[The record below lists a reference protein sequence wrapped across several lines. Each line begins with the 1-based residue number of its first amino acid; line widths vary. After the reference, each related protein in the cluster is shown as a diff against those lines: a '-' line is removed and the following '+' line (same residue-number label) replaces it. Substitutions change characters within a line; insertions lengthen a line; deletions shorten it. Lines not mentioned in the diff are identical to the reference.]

1 MSGMKQWEAVDA
13 GWGRL
18 AADFATLSEP
28 SNVREYVGLHHA
40 LGVAVGDRLLDLAC
54 GAGLALELASLRG
67 AQVAG
72 IDASPRLVAVA
83 RDRNPDGDVRVGD
96 MNELPWD
103 SASFDVVTS
112 FRGIWA
118 TTPNAMAEAL
128 RVLKPGGR
136 FGMTVWG
143 HIKASPGAW
152 SLSPFTLAA
161 EPQVRN
167 QADMNQMGRPGVGER
182 LLADA
187 GFADIERLDIPFVW
201 EFADPEQFARAL
213 ASTGPAYEAI
223 EQVGAEE
230 FHRRCV
236 ELAAGHVRDGLP
248 LRAKINVAGFTARRP
263 VEVPESY
270 EGDFTGSFLGWY
282 PPSEYAE
289 QSRQA
294 DLDEDGFVWT
304 VTKLWARMPGAF
316 DDLFALQRS
325 AAKFGGLSLRQRGVL
340 TTAMAAT
347 LGDSACAYAWGGKYA
362 KWADDPDVPASAL
375 RGDDDAL
382 PPDEKALAG
391 WARKVVRDPN
401 ATTSADVDDLRRAG
415 FTDDQIFA
423 ATLFLVLR
431 LAFSSF
437 NDALGL
443 RLDQAVVDKL
453 PAAVRD
459 AVTWGR
465 API

>member
-1 MSGMKQWEAVDA
+1 MKQWETVDT

-40 LGVAVGDRLLDLAC
+40 LGVAGGDTLLDLAC

-67 AQVAG
+67 ADVAG
-72 IDASPRLVAVA
+72 IDASPRLIAVA

-118 TTPNAMAEAL
+118 TTPNALGEAL

-136 FGMTVWG
+136 LGLTVWG

-152 SLSPFTLAA
+152 ALAPFTLADA
-161 EPQVRN
+161 PKVTN
-167 QADMNQMGRPGVGER
+167 QAEMNQMGKPGVGEQ
-182 LLADA
+182 LLVEA
-187 GFADIERLDIPFVW
+187 GFGDVERRNLPFVW
-201 EFADPEQFARAL
+201 EFADPEAFARAL

-223 EQVGAEE
+223 EQVGAEA
-230 FHRRCV
+230 FHDRCV
-236 ELAAGHVRDGLP
+236 ALATEHVREGLP
-248 LRAKINVAGFTARRP
+248 LRAQINVTAFLARRP
-263 VEVPESY
+263 VELPDSY
-270 EGDFTGSFLGWY
+270 ADDFTGNFLSWY
-282 PPSEYAE
+282 PPNEYAE
-289 QSRQA
+289 QARKE
-294 DLDEDGFVWT
+294 DLDEDGFVST
-304 VTKLWARMPGAF
+304 VVKLWGRMPGAF
-316 DDLFALQRS
+316 EDLFALQRG
-325 AAKFGGLSLRQRGVL
+325 AARFGSLSLRHRGVL

-347 LGDSACAYAWGGKYA
+347 LGDSACAYAWGGKLA
-362 KWADDPDVPASAL
+362 HWAGSADVPVSVL
-375 RGDDDAL
+375 RGDDEAL
-382 PPDEKALAG
+382 SVEEKALAR

-401 ATTSADVDDLRRAG
+401 ATSSDDVDELRTAG
-415 FTDDQIFA
+415 FSDDQIFA

-431 LAFSSF
+431 LAFSTF

-443 RLDQAVVDKL
+443 RLDQAVADNL
-453 PAAVRD
+453 PASVRE

-465 API
+465 ATI